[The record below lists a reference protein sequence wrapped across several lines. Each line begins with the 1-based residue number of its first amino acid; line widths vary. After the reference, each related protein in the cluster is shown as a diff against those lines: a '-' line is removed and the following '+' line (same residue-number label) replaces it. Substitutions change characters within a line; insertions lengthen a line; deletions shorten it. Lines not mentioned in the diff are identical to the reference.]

1 MTDPLESPDVAA
13 RTARG
18 ASLRL
23 VAYALG
29 TVLSVASAAVLLR
42 YLGVADYGR
51 YVAVFALVTIVAGV
65 TEAGTANVGVREL
78 ATRHRDE
85 HDRLLA
91 DLQGVRLALTTAG
104 ALAAFAFAAVA
115 GYDLTGAALAGA
127 GLILTVFAL
136 TLWIPLQ
143 ARLEL
148 ARVAAFEL
156 ARQALTV
163 LVLLALVAAGAGVAV
178 LLGAQVPVGI
188 ALAAAGVIVTRH
200 RLRPRFDPK
209 AWRVLLADTL
219 PYAAA
224 TAIGL
229 IYSSSVV
236 LVMSLTVSDAETG
249 LYGAAARIFTVL
261 GGAAGILVGSA
272 FPLLARAGRDD
283 RERLATGV
291 RRLFDVFLTASVGL
305 ALVTAAGAPVAIDIV
320 ACSDFERAEP
330 VLRILALA
338 VVASFLLALAAFAL
352 LALNKQRWLILV
364 NAAGLA
370 TAIALAI
377 PLTQDHGAEGGA
389 IATVAGESLIALL
402 SFAALAKAGIT
413 PGATALPRIALAGAA
428 AAVPAFSL
436 GLPALPAAAAAAL
449 VYAGA
454 AVALGLVP
462 AELLRRPRP

>member
-1 MTDPLESPDVAA
+1 MADPLESPDVAT

-18 ASLRL
+18 AGLRL

-78 ATRHRDE
+78 ATRPDDE
-85 HDRLLA
+85 HERVLG
-91 DLQGVRLALTTAG
+91 DLQGVRLALTTVG
-104 ALAAFAFAAVA
+104 ALLAFAFAAAA
-115 GYDLTGAALAGA
+115 GFDVGGAALAGA
-127 GLILTVFAL
+127 GMLVTVFAL
-136 TLWIPLQ
+136 TAWIPLQ

-163 LVLLALVAAGAGVAV
+163 LVLLALVAGGAGVAV

-188 ALAAAGVIVTRH
+188 ALAVAGIVVTR
-200 RLRPRFDPK
+200 RSLRPRFDVA
-209 AWRVLLADTL
+209 AWRALLADTL

-229 IYSSSVV
+229 VYSSSVV
-236 LVMSLTVSDAETG
+236 LVMGLTASAAETG

-261 GGAAGILVGSA
+261 GGVAGILIGSV
-272 FPLLARAGRDD
+272 FPILARRGRDD
-283 RERLATGV
+283 RDRLQTGV
-291 RRLFDVFLTASVGL
+291 HRLFDVFLTAATGL
-305 ALVTAAGAPVAIDIV
+305 ALVTAAGAPVAIDVI
-320 ACSDFERAEP
+320 AGDEYERAVP
-330 VLRILALA
+330 VLRILAPA

-352 LALNKQRWLILV
+352 LALNRQRWLIV
-364 NAAGLA
+364 INASGLA
-370 TAIALAI
+370 VAIALAI
-377 PLTQDHGAEGGA
+377 PLTNAHGAEGGA
-389 IATVAGESLIALL
+389 LATVIGESLIAVL

-413 PGATALPRIALAGAA
+413 PTPRAVPKTVLAAGAA
-428 AAVPAFSL
+428 AIPAFAL
-436 GLPALPAAAAAAL
+436 GLPALAAAAAAAL
-449 VYAGA
+449 VYAA
-454 AVALGLVP
+454 AALTLGLVP
-462 AELLRRPRP
+462 AEVLRRG